1 MADDPIKAIDRRVT
15 ALETRDAIDLVHRE
29 HVNSRLTLI
38 DARMENI
45 SAKMDEGFE
54 KIYASLRWPAIT
66 VGAGLLVAI
75 VAWIANG
82 GMAT

>member
-1 MADDPIKAIDRRVT
+1 MTQDPIREITARVT
-15 ALETRDAIDLVHRE
+15 ALETRDAVDLVHRE
-29 HVNSRLTLI
+29 HVNKRLSVI
-38 DARMENI
+38 DARMETI
-45 SAKMDEGFE
+45 STKMDEGFE

-66 VGAGLLVAI
+66 VSAGLLVAI